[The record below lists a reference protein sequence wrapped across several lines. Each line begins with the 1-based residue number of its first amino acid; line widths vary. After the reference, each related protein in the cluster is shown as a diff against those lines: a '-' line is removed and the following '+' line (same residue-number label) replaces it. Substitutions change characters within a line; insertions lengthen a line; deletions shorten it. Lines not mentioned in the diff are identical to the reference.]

1 MRAQCSWYARALASG
16 CCNLETVDG
25 YWTFYGTRAW
35 IINSSCRI
43 CKAFFYLPDPQVRR
57 VHKSSLSLTTK
68 AKYRANSRDGQR
80 RKCPL
85 SKRPWRATAK
95 RRSKP
100 SSLTAHWLLTRS
112 SQRICWALTCW
123 RLFVCTV
130 PDWPQI
136 LQAGKIVD
144 YLSFV
149 SLLDSVIE
157 TRSEKIPI
165 CNLPLS

>member
-1 MRAQCSWYARALASG
+1 MKANESAVFLVRAQALASG

-25 YWTFYGTRAW
+25 YWTFYRTRAW

-68 AKYRANSRDGQR
+68 AEYRANSPRWPTPQM
-80 RKCPL
+80 PTFET
-85 SKRPWRATAK
+85 PMERATAK

-144 YLSFV
+144 YLSLCEFRYTGF
-149 SLLDSVIE
+149 SHRNSQ
-157 TRSEKIPI
+157 
-165 CNLPLS
+165 